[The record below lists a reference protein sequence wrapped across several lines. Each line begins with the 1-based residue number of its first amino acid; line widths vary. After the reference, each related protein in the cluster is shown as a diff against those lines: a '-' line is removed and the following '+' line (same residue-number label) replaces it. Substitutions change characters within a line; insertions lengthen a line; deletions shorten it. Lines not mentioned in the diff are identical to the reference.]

1 MNADA
6 TILLS
11 SLALTGVLS
20 GAVVVYLGRPL
31 RGVLR
36 DLCGTDERARYWV
49 AFANVLHILLPVTAV
64 LIARDP
70 TRSGGSTIMA
80 VLDQTRWALA
90 GLILSVV
97 SVAVGVAVFL
107 APRSATVVVDRDQA
121 DDLQRLLSKV
131 HALRAHE
138 VLTPPHR
145 GERSA

>member
-6 TILLS
+6 AVLLCSLGLTGLLS
-11 SLALTGVLS
+11 A
-20 GAVVVYLGRPL
+20 AVVLYLGRPL

-49 AFANVLHILLPVTAV
+49 AFANVMHILLPVTAV
-64 LIARDP
+64 LLAREAP
-70 TRSGGSTIMA
+70 RSGGPTVMA

-145 GERSA
+145 ADRPA

>member
-1 MNADA
+1 V
-6 TILLS
+6 
-11 SLALTGVLS
+11 VL
-20 GAVVVYLGRPL
+20 YLGRPL

-49 AFANVLHILLPVTAV
+49 AFANVMHVLLPVTAV
-64 LIARDP
+64 LIAREAP
-70 TRSGGSTIMA
+70 RSGGPTVMA

-131 HALRAHE
+131 HALRSHE

-145 GERSA
+145 ADRPA

>member
-11 SLALTGVLS
+11 SLALTGLLCATVVL
-20 GAVVVYLGRPL
+20 YLGRPL

-36 DLCGTDERARYWV
+36 DLCGSDERARYWV
-49 AFANVLHILLPVTAV
+49 AFANVMHVLLPVTAV
-64 LIARDP
+64 LIAREAP
-70 TRSGGSTIMA
+70 RTSSSTIMA

>member
-1 MNADA
+1 MNAES
-6 TILLS
+6 TVLVC
-11 SLALTGVLS
+11 SLALTGLLS
-20 GAVVVYLGRPL
+20 AAVVLYLGRPL

-36 DLCGTDERARYWV
+36 DLCGSDERARYWV
-49 AFANVLHILLPVTAV
+49 AFANVMHILLPVTAV
-64 LIARDP
+64 LIAREAP
-70 TRSGGSTIMA
+70 RSGGSTVMA

-97 SVAVGVAVFL
+97 SVALGVAVFL

-138 VLTPPHR
+138 VLTPPSR